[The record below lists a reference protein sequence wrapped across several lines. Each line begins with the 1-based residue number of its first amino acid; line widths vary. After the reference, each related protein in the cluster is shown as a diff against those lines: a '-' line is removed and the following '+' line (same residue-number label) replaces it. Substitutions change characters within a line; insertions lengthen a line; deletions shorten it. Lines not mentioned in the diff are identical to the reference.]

1 MKVIKRAIVYI
12 MDKLKTL
19 NYQKESK
26 KKVIFISLFYFIQKK
41 FGKPVYL

>member
-12 MDKLKTL
+12 MDKLKAL

-26 KKVIFISLFYFIQKK
+26 KKVIFIRLFDFSQKK
-41 FGKPVYL
+41 FGKPINL